1 MSSSVEPFVAPPGWD
16 YNSSGRG
23 QVSPTGSP
31 KTTPVGATWGHW
43 MADGMYGTGDLPES
57 PLLGTSALRESKRP
71 SSPRSSTAAS
81 SFMRTSSSAG
91 QRPMATSPFDG
102 AGFDNTAGC
111 PRKEVAKPW
120 SKRSMSQ
127 MSDYGTIPSGLPL
140 GLTDSEKKLWRTLTA
155 EAQTHRSRARA
166 CPRFLHPAIAPT
178 VSCPVSC
185 PVAVALYVKAREL
198 INENVE
204 GTTVRIAVLQ
214 AIDEITEKHSLEFR
228 FGHRWQTS
236 LMSCLAMRQNYRS
249 SDVYS

>member
-1 MSSSVEPFVAPPGWD
+1 MSSLTIEPFVAPPGWD

-81 SFMRTSSSAG
+81 SFMRTSSSSAG
-91 QRPMATSPFDG
+91 QRPKPMSPFDG

-111 PRKEVAKPW
+111 PRKEGDKPW

-140 GLTDSEKKLWRTLTA
+140 GLTDSEKKLWL
-155 EAQTHRSRARA
+155 
-166 CPRFLHPAIAPT
+166 
-178 VSCPVSC
+178 
-185 PVAVALYVKAREL
+185 ALYVKAREL

-204 GTTVRIAVLQ
+204 GTTVRVAVLQ

>member
-1 MSSSVEPFVAPPGWD
+1 MLLSLLSLSMSSLTIEPFVAPPGWD

-91 QRPMATSPFDG
+91 QRPKPMSPFDG

-111 PRKEVAKPW
+111 PRKEGDKPW

-140 GLTDSEKKLWRTLTA
+140 GLTDSEKKLWRTRTA
-155 EAQTHRSRARA
+155 EAQTHRSRACA
-166 CPRFLHPAIAPT
+166 CLR
-178 VSCPVSC
+178 
-185 PVAVALYVKAREL
+185 L
-198 INENVE
+198 I
-204 GTTVRIAVLQ
+204 
-214 AIDEITEKHSLEFR
+214 
-228 FGHRWQTS
+228 
-236 LMSCLAMRQNYRS
+236 
-249 SDVYS
+249 